1 MRCKGLQEFI
11 GSLPCATSPSHPG
24 HQSTEDPV
32 SHHEKPAAKKP
43 AAKKAAAPKKAAPAK
58 KKK

>member
-1 MRCKGLQEFI
+1 MAGRVSSVLPRI
-11 GSLPCATSPSHPG
+11 GPSIQSP
-24 HQSTEDPV
+24 QEDPV